1 MSRLILNRIFRALW
15 VVIVIVALLLGIYML
30 FPLVYPFLFAW
41 LVAYAMNPLVVFL
54 RNKARMPRW
63 AAVTVSLFV
72 YLGGIAIILSA
83 AITRMVREMIKL
95 AMIFDGHI
103 ERFKS
108 LFIDWTQS
116 DLIQNIIIEIN
127 HFIRDNPDYQHTI
140 NSNIDKTTQTVS
152 SAVTTLVGQFFNG
165 VLNLLTSLPNMGAVL
180 MVIVLA
186 AFFIS
191 KDWDRHSRILSNTVP
206 DTIRKPLSDIWHDL
220 RKALYGYLRA
230 QFIIIS
236 ITALTVII
244 GLFILRVESAFT
256 IGLMIGLVDL
266 LPYLGVGI
274 VMIPWT
280 LYAYMSGNLAL
291 GVGLSILYAILLI
304 GRQIVEP
311 KVLASSVG
319 LNPLPTL
326 IGMFIGLKLFGVLG
340 LIIGPV
346 SLIVLDALNR
356 ANVIQD
362 LRNYILAGRV
372 R

>member
-1 MSRLILNRIFRALW
+1 MSRLILNRILRALW
-15 VVIVIVALLLGIYML
+15 VVIVIVALLLGIYVL

-83 AITRMVREMIKL
+83 AITRMVREVIKL
-95 AMIFDGHI
+95 AMTFDGHI

-180 MVIVLA
+180 MVIVLS

-191 KDWDRHSRILSNTVP
+191 KDWDRHYRILSNTVP
-206 DTIRKPLSDIWHDL
+206 DTIRKPLSDIWHNL

-274 VMIPWT
+274 VMIPWI

-346 SLIVLDALNR
+346 SLIFLDALNR

>member
-1 MSRLILNRIFRALW
+1 
-15 VVIVIVALLLGIYML
+15 VIAALLLGIYGL
-30 FPLVYPFLFAW
+30 FPLMYPFLFAW
-41 LVAYAMNPLVVFL
+41 LVAYAMNPLVGFL
-54 RNKARMPRW
+54 RNKVHMPRW
-63 AAVTVSLFV
+63 MAVTVSLFV
-72 YLGGIAIILSA
+72 YLGGIVLVLSA
-83 AITRMVREMIKL
+83 AITRMVREVIKL
-95 AMIFDGHI
+95 TLTFDGHI
-103 ERFKS
+103 QHFRS
-108 LFIDWTQS
+108 LFVDWTQS
-116 DLIQNIIIEIN
+116 DLIQNVINEIN
-127 HFIRDNPDYQHTI
+127 HFIRDNPDYHQTI

-152 SAVTTLVGQFFNG
+152 SAVTTLVTQFFNG
-165 VLNLLTSLPNMGAVL
+165 ILNLLTSLPNMGAVL

-191 KDWDRHSRILSNTVP
+191 KDWDRHSRMLSGTVP
-206 DTIRKPLSDIWHDL
+206 DTIRKPLSDIWQDL
-220 RKALYGYLRA
+220 RKALFGYLRA
-230 QFIIIS
+230 QFIMIS
-236 ITALTVII
+236 ITAMTVII

-291 GVGLSILYAILLI
+291 GVGLSVLYIILLV

-311 KVLASSVG
+311 KVLASNVG

-326 IGMFIGLKLFGVLG
+326 VSMFVGLKLFGVLG

-346 SLIVLDALNR
+346 SLIVVDALNR

-362 LRNYILAGRV
+362 LRDYILAGRV